1 MKRASKHQSNWP
13 IAHEKQ
19 TLSLMDAQK
28 DRQAGRL
35 TVFCVSTSLQTWG
48 TCVGHLWVWRHKM
61 HSKIYG
67 HGSLKGNWLET
78 TSMILVIMSSTMII
92 TIQEINKVDKKWKNA
107 YWAKV
112 LSRRSTLLIFT
123 MHSFSWNNPSCLHLL
138 CSSMPRMKS
147 PRILETFRLK

>member
-19 TLSLMDAQK
+19 TLSFMDAQK

-67 HGSLKGNWLET
+67 HGSLKGTWLET

-92 TIQEINKVDKKWKNA
+92 TIQEINKVDKKWKKCLLSKSFVQEVHIVDFYDAFIFLEQSLLLASAVFFNA
-107 YWAKV
+107 ADEE
-112 LSRRSTLLIFT
+112 S
-123 MHSFSWNNPSCLHLL
+123 
-138 CSSMPRMKS
+138 
-147 PRILETFRLK
+147 

>member
-1 MKRASKHQSNWP
+1 MKRASKHQSKWP

-19 TLSLMDAQK
+19 TPSFMDAQK

-35 TVFCVSTSLQTWG
+35 TVFCVSTSLQTLG

-67 HGSLKGNWLET
+67 QESLKGNWLDI

-92 TIQEINKVDKKWKNA
+92 TIQEINKVDKQWKKMLTEQKFCPVGPHCWFLRCIHFPGTIPPA
-107 YWAKV
+107 CICCV
-112 LSRRSTLLIFT
+112 LQCRGWRVLGS
-123 MHSFSWNNPSCLHLL
+123 
-138 CSSMPRMKS
+138 
-147 PRILETFRLK
+147 